1 MKCIIYNQECQG
13 MDKTIYT
20 KTYAR
25 LIDQLKKAR
34 KKARLKQKDVA
45 KRLKRTQSY
54 VSKIESGQS
63 RLDIVQLKEIAQ
75 VYKKTLDFFIK

>member
-1 MKCIIYNQECQG
+1 